1 MTNTE
6 IEPLEAGVY
15 PVVYNCPHCTHSGF
29 GTIDYPEQDK
39 IFCSVC
45 DSWAEITYVGDK
57 T

>member
-6 IEPLEAGVY
+6 IEPLEAGIY
-15 PVVYNCPHCTHSGF
+15 PVVYNCPNCTHSGF
-29 GTIDYPEQDK
+29 GTIDYPKQDK